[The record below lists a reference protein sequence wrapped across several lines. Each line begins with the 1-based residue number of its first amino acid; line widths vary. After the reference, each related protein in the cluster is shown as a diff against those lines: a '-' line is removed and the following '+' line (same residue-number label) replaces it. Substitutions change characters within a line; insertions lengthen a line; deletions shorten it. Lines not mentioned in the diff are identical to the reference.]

1 MASRLLL
8 LNGVAI
14 LCVILFH
21 ATGFGFTA
29 MFSWAHRYREVVSP
43 NYDDIGTPAYY
54 ALRLVEQFVVMAIP
68 SFLFVSGYFV
78 SVLAGRNKASVEPK
92 AMRSRIK
99 ALGIPYLLWSAVVLV
114 GFALEGR
121 IFSERR
127 YLSLILTGASNPN
140 YYYVPLLVQLY
151 LVAPLIVRLVRWNW
165 RAMLAVTG
173 TWQLLLY
180 AAQYAI
186 ILGAVPPDHA
196 LVTAL
201 PKWLFLV
208 HVFWFTAG
216 MIVGFEHQ
224 AFRQVLERMK
234 RYLLPAAVVFY
245 AAGFVEWELLLRW
258 SGLPWT
264 ENRATLIDG
273 LYAGTL
279 LAAFLAYADVKLPF
293 SNVLVSL
300 GAQSYGIYLVHGL
313 VMEYFSRGL
322 YHFAPWV
329 LSRQLVFQPLL
340 IIIGLAVPLVMMNIF
355 RRAPARGLYSYV
367 FG

>member
-140 YYYVPLLVQLY
+140 RSTIP
-151 LVAPLIVRLVRWNW
+151 
-165 RAMLAVTG
+165 
-173 TWQLLLY
+173 
-180 AAQYAI
+180 
-186 ILGAVPPDHA
+186 
-196 LVTAL
+196 
-201 PKWLFLV
+201 
-208 HVFWFTAG
+208 
-216 MIVGFEHQ
+216 
-224 AFRQVLERMK
+224 
-234 RYLLPAAVVFY
+234 
-245 AAGFVEWELLLRW
+245 
-258 SGLPWT
+258 
-264 ENRATLIDG
+264 
-273 LYAGTL
+273 
-279 LAAFLAYADVKLPF
+279 
-293 SNVLVSL
+293 
-300 GAQSYGIYLVHGL
+300 
-313 VMEYFSRGL
+313 
-322 YHFAPWV
+322 
-329 LSRQLVFQPLL
+329 
-340 IIIGLAVPLVMMNIF
+340 
-355 RRAPARGLYSYV
+355 
-367 FG
+367 